1 MIHDILFTLFSS
13 NAELPIENFTI
24 PEVAS
29 TFLHPGEI
37 HILEELLRIAN
48 QYKEIKKFIQQYGT
62 LTAGLLKPKQQKP
75 TEEPLP
81 QGLYLQAF
89 VDGLELVVKPYR
101 DLAVELEAKYLKRPN
116 LSLMFIFHQV
126 SQYRSLFGFLLQL
139 VSGVVT
145 QRIHGCALLP
155 YLQQHCLHGNDAN
168 YQAVKTIQK
177 SVYVIFLKQ
186 LYGWLM
192 HGKFVD
198 HYGEFFIQQVESNPK
213 GSISTGGLQQRT
225 QTSVNTFSD
234 SASINS
240 ELWRYEIRREML
252 PYYFPASWAEKVLFV
267 GQTVLMCHFD
277 PRQHTIDRGARR
289 APIAGRRTGGLSA
302 AAKDNLWGE
311 QEQELFRKF
320 HQLQNEENLNV
331 TKFEHLV
338 DEIKEQVTMHMSVI
352 VVEEADLVRQLR
364 LMKDFFLLGR
374 GELFSEFLV
383 QTQSLKLLIGKEIN
397 DGTARD
403 LNRALQLAANSIN
416 VGEDIEQF
424 SFELPGNDEVE
435 ESICYDTKSAI
446 GNIMLKYKVK
456 WPLHL
461 LFSPKILDR
470 YNEMFR
476 FLLRI
481 KKIQHDLLQIWS
493 YQREKR
499 IKHNSDVVQL
509 RNKLMFLIN
518 NLQYYL
524 QVDVLESQFAILL
537 GVISHTTTRPADF
550 ERIQR
555 AHTIF
560 QVNVLS
566 LCFLLASSSASE
578 PSSSLGTTTTMAGV
592 IQVQENPVLTIL
604 DSILSIVDR
613 FCSFCMLCKDP
624 MTKMERQ
631 EFVTYEQGFMNHV
644 DSLLKLLIGLKAGPS
659 SAPLSQLLLR
669 LDFNHWFSSNTQ
681 TTA

>member
-13 NAELPIENFTI
+13 NTELPIENFTI

-37 HILEELLRIAN
+37 HILEELIRIAN
-48 QYKEIKKFIQQYGT
+48 QYKEIKKFAQQYGT

-101 DLAVELEAKYLKRPN
+101 DLVVELEAKYLKRPN

-139 VSGVVT
+139 ISGVVT

-198 HYGEFFIQQVESNPK
+198 HYGEFFIQQVESIPTT
-213 GSISTGGLQQRT
+213 SMLTGGVNSQQPMH
-225 QTSVNTFSD
+225 TSVNTSD

-277 PRQHTIDRGARR
+277 PRQQVVDRTVSNSESKGRKGTALAGAV
-289 APIAGRRTGGLSA
+289 G
-302 AAKDNLWGE
+302 KDNLWGE
-311 QEQELFRKF
+311 HEQELFRKF

-338 DEIKEQVTMHMSVI
+338 DEIKEQVTKHMSMIVI
-352 VVEEADLVRQLR
+352 EKADLERQLR

-374 GELFSEFLV
+374 GELFSEFLT

-397 DGTARD
+397 DGTTRD
-403 LNRALQLAANSIN
+403 LNRALKLAANSIN

-424 SFELPGNDEVE
+424 SFELPGKDEVE
-435 ESICYDTKSAI
+435 DSFCYETKSAVGHI
-446 GNIMLKYKVK
+446 ILKYKVK

-461 LFSPKILDR
+461 LFSPRTLNR

-493 YQREKR
+493 YQRERR
-499 IKHNSDVVQL
+499 IKHNSEVVQL

-524 QVDVLESQFAILL
+524 QVDVLESQFAILMAA
-537 GVISHTTTRPADF
+537 IANSAKQADF

-560 QVNVLS
+560 QANVLS
-566 LCFLLASSSASE
+566 LCFLLTSSTNGE
-578 PSSSLGTTTTMAGV
+578 PSSLGTTTTIAGI

-613 FCSFCMLCKDP
+613 FCTFCMLCKDP
-624 MTKMERQ
+624 MTKVERQ

-644 DSLLKLLIGLKAGPS
+644 DSLLRLLIGLKAGPS

-669 LDFNHWFSSNTQ
+669 LDFNHWFSTNTQ
-681 TTA
+681 T

>member
-29 TFLHPGEI
+29 TFLHPGEVK
-37 HILEELLRIAN
+37 ILEELIRIAN
-48 QYKEIKKFIQQYGT
+48 QYKEIKKFVQQYGT
-62 LTAGLLKPKQQKP
+62 VTAGLFKPKQQKP

-101 DLAVELEAKYLKRPN
+101 DLVVELEAKYLKRPH

-126 SQYRSLFGFLLQL
+126 SQYRPLFSFLLQL
-139 VSGVVT
+139 ISGVVT

-177 SVYVIFLKQ
+177 SMYAIFLKQ
-186 LYGWLM
+186 LYGWLL

-198 HYGEFFIQQVESNPK
+198 QYAEFFIQQVESDPK
-213 GSISTGGLQQRT
+213 GTIGSQ
-225 QTSVNTFSD
+225 
-234 SASINS
+234 SINS
-240 ELWRYEIRREML
+240 ELWRYEIRHEML

-267 GQTVLMCHFD
+267 GQTVLMFNFD
-277 PRQHTIDRGARR
+277 PRQQHVGGGSGRNRGKQGARLV
-289 APIAGRRTGGLSA
+289 AT
-302 AAKDNLWGE
+302 KDSLWGT
-311 QEQELFRKF
+311 QEHELFRKF
-320 HQLQNEENLNV
+320 HQLQCEENLSV

-338 DEIKEQVTMHMSVI
+338 EEIKEQVTKHLSVI
-352 VVEEADLVRQLR
+352 VIEEADLVRQLR

-374 GELFSEFLV
+374 GELFFEFLE
-383 QTQSLKLLIGKEIN
+383 QTQSLKLLIGREIT
-397 DGTARD
+397 DGTTRD
-403 LNRALQLAANSIN
+403 LNRALQLAATSLN

-424 SFELPGNDEVE
+424 SFELPGNE
-435 ESICYDTKSAI
+435 ELESFCYESKSAI
-446 GNIMLKYKVK
+446 GHIVLKYKVQ

-461 LFSPKILDR
+461 LFSPKVLDR

-481 KKIQHDLLQIWS
+481 KKLQHDLGQLWS

-499 IKHNSDVVQL
+499 IKHNQDLVQL
-509 RNKLMFLIN
+509 RNKLMFLVN

-524 QVDVLESQFAILL
+524 QVDVLESQFALL
-537 GVISHTTTRPADF
+537 MATVTNPAKPADF

-560 QVNVLS
+560 QANVLS
-566 LCFLLASSSASE
+566 LCFLLNGATAGE
-578 PSSSLGTTTTMAGV
+578 PSTLGMTTVAGV
-592 IQVQENPVLTIL
+592 IQLQENPVLTLL

-613 FCSFCMLCKDP
+613 FCSFCLGCKDP
-624 MTKMERQ
+624 MTKIERQ
-631 EFVTYEQGFMNHV
+631 EFITYEQGFMSHV

-669 LDFNHWFSSNTQ
+669 LDFNHWFSLQ
-681 TTA
+681 TSE